1 MSNRVNKISK
11 SLPQT
16 SVPSGKTAQFRI
28 DVDLYTGEGEVLS
41 RSSLVNVAGIPE
53 EQSPEQ
59 YGELAKHTAEMQFYS
74 VLNQRMYME
83 FYDRGKTARDG
94 DPTFFN
100 LTKLERIQVVKVE
113 EIF

>member
-1 MSNRVNKISK
+1 MSSRANKISK

-16 SVPSGKTAQFRI
+16 SAPSGKTAQFRI
-28 DVDLYTGEGEVLS
+28 DVDLYIGEEVLS

-53 EQSPEQ
+53 EQTPEQ

-100 LTKLERIQVVKVE
+100 LTKIECIQVVKVE